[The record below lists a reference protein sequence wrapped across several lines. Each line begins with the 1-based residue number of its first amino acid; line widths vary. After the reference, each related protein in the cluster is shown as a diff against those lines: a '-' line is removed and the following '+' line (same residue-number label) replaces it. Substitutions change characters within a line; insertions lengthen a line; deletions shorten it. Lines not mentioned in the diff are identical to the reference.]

1 MKRKIANNLALIA
14 VLGFIAM
21 GRIYLISSEG
31 LRIAHTA
38 LVVEVVLI
46 TLTYFAATIL
56 NIRVLVPRL
65 LLRNRFTA
73 YMVSLLALAM
83 IFIAIEIGFERLFI
97 DHYHLSLGRDLYFSE
112 DSILFFEML
121 SGIAVYFIS
130 VAGTAIVIFMR
141 LWKQSGARMRDLEE
155 QSARSELEKVRTR
168 IDSEALFETL
178 DRTAGI
184 VRQSP
189 SEAST
194 LLMKLSKSLRLQ
206 LYESEHKRHTA
217 PEELPSQMFN
227 LSSPLLNLLTEK
239 RYRGVRHLLMIMV
252 FMLILSSNLNGTWF
266 SLLFMLPLSL
276 SVYLILI
283 YFSIYVLMPKL
294 MMRNRMSAYLMS
306 VTLSALV
313 IVIPMQLTYFKGIA
327 DSNGW
332 YNDQFAFSAWHFSA
346 WMQVLYTITNTI
358 KISFPMISVNVVIL
372 FQHWVRNE
380 RHIAE
385 LEAARLRSELEQLQN
400 QVNPHFLFNMLN
412 NIIVLTK
419 KNPDEAANILL
430 KLSNMLQYQ
439 FRGFT
444 KQSILL
450 GDDIRFL
457 TDYLNLEKLR
467 RDNFE
472 FSITADSGVEEI
484 SLPPLLF
491 IPFVENAV
499 KHNNDNRNL
508 SFVRLRFGREN
519 DNLCFGCINSKPLRP
534 MRRDEVGGLGL
545 PNVRRRLDLLYGNR
559 YRLEITENETS
570 YTVQLSIELKYKK
583 I

>member
-1 MKRKIANNLALIA
+1 MKRKILNNLALVA
-14 VLGFIAM
+14 VLGFIAF
-21 GRIYLISSEG
+21 GKIYVVSPEG
-31 LRIAHTA
+31 LRIARMALMEEVALLTLAYFTA
-38 LVVEVVLI
+38 I
-46 TLTYFAATIL
+46 IL
-56 NIRVLVPRL
+56 NIRVLAPRL
-65 LLRNRFTA
+65 LLRNRFMA
-73 YMVSLLALAM
+73 YMLSLLVFAM
-83 IFIAIEIGFERLFI
+83 IFTAIELCFERLLI
-97 DHYHLSLGRDLYFSE
+97 DHYHLAPEEYWYFSE
-112 DSILFFEML
+112 SRSLFFEVL
-121 SGIAVYFIS
+121 SSIAAYFVS
-130 VAGTAIVIFMR
+130 VAGTAIVIFLH
-141 LWKQSGARMRDLEE
+141 LWNQSGKRMRDLEE
-155 QSARSELEKVRTR
+155 QNARSELEKVRTR

-217 PEELPSQMFN
+217 PGELPSQMFN

-252 FMLILSSNLNGTWF
+252 FTLILSSNLNGTWF

-276 SVYLILI
+276 SIYLILI
-283 YFSIYVLMPKL
+283 YFSIHVLMPKL
-294 MMRNRMSAYLMS
+294 MMRNRMPAYLMS

-313 IVIPMQLTYFKGIA
+313 VVIPMQLTYFKGIA

-332 YNDQFAFSAWHFSA
+332 YNDQFTFSAWHFSV

-358 KISFPMISVNVVIL
+358 KISFPMISVNVFIL

-385 LEAARLRSELEQLQN
+385 LEATRLRSELEQLQN

-419 KNPDEAANILL
+419 KNPGEAANVLH

-439 FRGFT
+439 FHGFT
-444 KQSILL
+444 KQSIRL
-450 GDDIRFL
+450 GDDMRFL
-457 TDYLNLEKLR
+457 ADYLNLEKLR

-472 FSITADSGVEEI
+472 FSITAGDGVEEI
-484 SLPPLLF
+484 PLPPLLF

-499 KHNNDNRNL
+499 KHNKRQ
-508 SFVRLRFGREN
+508 
-519 DNLCFGCINSKPLRP
+519 P
-534 MRRDEVGGLGL
+534 
-545 PNVRRRLDLLYGNR
+545 
-559 YRLEITENETS
+559 
-570 YTVQLSIELKYKK
+570 
-583 I
+583 